1 MTTGGITRRVATV
14 AAGRTANVVSLVLVN
29 AILAR
34 GWPMEQVGIVLTLL
48 VLVNSLLP
56 LFQLGLP
63 TSLLFFFP
71 RKDGQGQLDLTLQTI
86 LLLAISGLVL
96 SITLYLAGT
105 PIARLLGVADP
116 SGMRGYLWPFLPFAF
131 AMVAGGFAD
140 AVLVARDRAQ
150 WMAAL
155 SIAHAFV
162 SIVGIAVAAVYSRP
176 LSELLAL
183 FSLVAAA
190 RLIVGIALV
199 TRVMDDLEGRWRMTG
214 TGLSAYLKYTIAV
227 GLTDAIGGLSRFVDR
242 YVVLFFFTATT
253 FSLYQ
258 FGALEVPV
266 GILVTAVAT
275 VLVPEVSKRY
285 AAGRQGEIAELWKQ
299 SVRKL
304 ALLVLPLFC
313 FLFVFAGPLFE
324 LYLPKEYARSEWVF
338 RVFLVALP
346 LRCATY
352 NALLVGMGK
361 ATWAMWGSFLDL
373 VLNLVFSILLV
384 IWLLEKAPDYAF
396 IAPAVAT
403 VVATFVQ
410 VALLVFSIGWHLKWS
425 FFALLPWTR
434 LAPALGISC
443 GAALFAWFVAAGA
456 STAIMKM
463 MVGGVVFS
471 AALGSFYAIV
481 PSIRMELKQAW
492 KGIHVQ

>member
-1 MTTGGITRRVATV
+1 MSTGGITRRVATV
-14 AAGRTANVVSLVLVN
+14 ATGRTANVLSLVLVN

-34 GWPMEQVGIVLTLL
+34 GWPMEQVGIALTLL

-71 RKDGQGQLDLTLQTI
+71 QRDGQGQLELTLQSMI
-86 LLLAISGLVL
+86 LLAASGLAL
-96 SITLYLAGT
+96 SIVLYLVGT
-105 PIARLLGVADP
+105 PIARFLGVADP
-116 SGMRGYLWPFLPFAF
+116 GAIRAYLLPFLPFAF

-140 AVLVARDRAQ
+140 AVLVSTDRAP

-155 SIAHAFV
+155 SVAHALV
-162 SIVGIAVAAVYSRP
+162 SLLVVGVAALHSRP
-176 LSELLAL
+176 LAELLAL

-190 RLIVGIALV
+190 RLVAGVVLV
-199 TRVMDDLEGRWRMTG
+199 TRALKDCQGRWRMTAN
-214 TGLSAYLKYTIAV
+214 GLSAYVRYAVAV
-227 GLTDAIGGLSRFVDR
+227 GITEAIGGLSRFVDR

-285 AAGRQGEIAELWKQ
+285 AAGSPGEVAELWKQ

-304 ALLVLPLFC
+304 ALIVLPLFC
-313 FLFVFAGPLFE
+313 FLFVFSGPLFE
-324 LYLPKEYARSEWVF
+324 VYLPKEYARSQWVF
-338 RVFLVALP
+338 RIFLVALP

-361 ATWAMWGSFLDL
+361 AVWAMWGSLVDL
-373 VLNLVFSILLV
+373 ILNLAFSVFAV
-384 IWLLEKAPDYAF
+384 VWMLEHIPQYAF
-396 IAPAVAT
+396 LAPAVAT
-403 VVATFVQ
+403 VLATFVQ
-410 VALLVFSIGWHLKWS
+410 VALLIGAIGWHL
-425 FFALLPWTR
+425 PWPF
-434 LAPALGISC
+434 L
-443 GAALFAWFVAAGA
+443 ALFPWARL
-456 STAIMKM
+456 
-463 MVGGVVFS
+463 GGVLGLSCS
-471 AALGSFYAIV
+471 AALVAWFAAAGVSAAIAKLLVGGAVFAAALAILYWLV
-481 PSIRMELKQAW
+481 PSTRTELKQVW
-492 KGIHVQ
+492 TGIHVR

>member
-1 MTTGGITRRVATV
+1 MTSGGVTRRVATV

-34 GWPMEQVGIVLTLL
+34 GWPMEQVGVVLTLL

-71 RKDGQGQLDLTLQTI
+71 RKSHQGQLEMTLQTV
-86 LLLAISGLVL
+86 LLLAVSGLAISL
-96 SITLYLAGT
+96 ALYLVGT
-105 PIARLLGVADP
+105 PIARLLGVAEP
-116 SGMRGYLWPFLPFAF
+116 SGIRGYLLPFLPFAF
-131 AMVAGGFAD
+131 ATVAGGFAD
-140 AVLVARDRAQ
+140 AVLVATTRTQ

-155 SIAHAFV
+155 SIVHALV
-162 SIVGIAVAAVYSRP
+162 SVMVIGVAAIYSRP

-183 FSLVAAA
+183 FSLVAVA
-190 RLIVGIALV
+190 RLVVGVVLV
-199 TRVMDDLEGRWRMTG
+199 TRAMDGLEGRWRLTA
-214 TGLSAYLKYTIAV
+214 TGLSAYLKYTIAI

-285 AAGRQGEIAELWKQ
+285 ADSRQVEIAELWKH

-304 ALLVLPLFC
+304 ALIVLPLFC
-313 FLFVFAGPLFE
+313 FLFVFSGPLFE
-324 LYLPKEYARSEWVF
+324 LYLPNEYARSEWVF
-338 RVFLVALP
+338 RIFLVALP

-373 VLNLVFSILLV
+373 VLNLAFSVLMV
-384 IWLLEKAPDYAF
+384 IWLLEKAPHYAF
-396 IAPAVAT
+396 MAPAAAT

-410 VALLVFSIGWHLKWS
+410 VALLVVSIGWHLKWP
-425 FFALLPWTR
+425 FFALLPWGR
-434 LAPALGISC
+434 LAGVLGISC
-443 GAALFAWFVAAGA
+443 GAALLAWFAAAGV
-456 STAIMKM
+456 SMAIMKM
-463 MVGGVVFS
+463 VVGGVVFS
-471 AALGSFYAIV
+471 VALAFLYGIV
-481 PSIRMELKQAW
+481 PSIRTELKQVW
-492 KGIHVQ
+492 MGIRAH

>member
-14 AAGRTANVVSLVLVN
+14 AAGRTANVASLLIVN

-34 GWPMEQVGIVLTLL
+34 GWPMEQVGVVLTLM

-71 RKDGQGQLDLTLQTI
+71 RKDGQGQLELTLQTM
-86 LLLAISGLVL
+86 LLLVL
-96 SITLYLAGT
+96 SGLALSMVLYLVGT

-116 SGMRGYLWPFLPFAF
+116 NGIRVYLLPFLPFAF
-131 AMVAGGFAD
+131 AMVAGGLAD
-140 AVLVARDRAQ
+140 AVLVATDRTQ

-155 SIAHAFV
+155 SMVHALV
-162 SIVGIAVAAVYSRP
+162 SVSVIGVAAIYTRP

-190 RLIVGIALV
+190 RFVVGVVLV
-199 TRVMDDLEGRWRMTG
+199 TRAMGDLEGRWRLTA
-214 TGLSAYLKYTIAV
+214 TGLSACLKYTIAV
-227 GLTDAIGGLSRFVDR
+227 GLTDALGGLSRFVDR
-242 YVVLFFFTATT
+242 YVILFFFTATT

-258 FGALEVPV
+258 FGSLEVPV

-285 AAGRQGEIAELWKQ
+285 ADNRPGEIAGLWKQ

-304 ALLVLPLFC
+304 ALIVLPLFC
-313 FLFVFAGPLFE
+313 FLFVFSGPLFE

-338 RVFLVALP
+338 RIFLVALP

-361 ATWAMWGSFLDL
+361 ATWALWGSFLDL
-373 VLNLVFSILLV
+373 MLNLALSVLLV
-384 IWLLEKAPDYAF
+384 IWLLEKAPGYAF
-396 IAPAVAT
+396 MAPAVAT
-403 VVATFVQ
+403 VLATFAH
-410 VALLVFSIGWHLKWS
+410 VALLIFSIGWHLKWP
-425 FFALLPWTR
+425 FFALLPWGR
-434 LAPALGISC
+434 LAGVLAISC
-443 GAALFAWFVAAGA
+443 GAALLAWFAAAGV
-456 STAIMKM
+456 STATVKM
-463 MVGGVVFS
+463 VVGGVVFS
-471 AALGSFYAIV
+471 AAMAFLYGIV
-481 PSIRMELKQAW
+481 PSIRMELRQVW
-492 KGIHVQ
+492 SGIHVH